1 MLHWVSAC
9 TGSWGLGILGAKNCL
24 SAARCGMLL
33 ILAKAR
39 WATMNKP
46 FPQYQGKTSQ
56 TWHIWTFKIYFIP
69 LENGW
74 SCLLWGGTQPISV
87 QFSAEK
93 SNTEHIFCAELQGRA
108 PSFQHWSMVHS
119 KWWYKAFPE
128 PWAAVDQQQH
138 FGQLAYLCTQY
149 PCRPCH
155 HIPTHS
161 NCAVTLLKLVP
172 PASIGWRQGWNP
184 IICKNNV
191 LLGKVWPQGRCQAQV
206 PKCSPQLAL

>member
-1 MLHWVSAC
+1 
-9 TGSWGLGILGAKNCL
+9 
-24 SAARCGMLL
+24 MLL
-33 ILAKAR
+33 ILAKAQ
-39 WATMNKP
+39 WATVNKP
-46 FPQYQGKTSQ
+46 FPQHQGKNSQ
-56 TWHIWTFKIYFIP
+56 TWQIWTFKMCFIP

-93 SNTEHIFCAELQGRA
+93 SSTEHIFVLNCRGGLQ
-108 PSFQHWSMVHS
+108 PSTTEAWYIPNDGTKHS
-119 KWWYKAFPE
+119 QSPGL
-128 PWAAVDQQQH
+128 QLILQQH

-149 PCRPCH
+149 PCHPCH

-191 LLGKVWPQGRCQAQV
+191 LVGKVWPQGRCQAQV
-206 PKCSPQLAL
+206 PKCSPQFAL